1 METITSASNIRA
13 IRDIIEDPRGSIED
27 RIDKADWAF
36 ANGESLFVN
45 LKEFVS
51 VVCNMPR
58 TERWTYQSQDGSK

>member
-1 METITSASNIRA
+1 MKTFSSASNIRTV
-13 IRDIIEDPRGSIED
+13 RDIIEDPRESIED

-51 VVCNMPR
+51 VVGNRPR
-58 TERWTYQSQDGSK
+58 TERWAY

>member
-1 METITSASNIRA
+1 MKPFSSASNIRTV
-13 IRDIIEDPRGSIED
+13 RDIIEDPRESIED

-51 VVCNMPR
+51 C
-58 TERWTYQSQDGSK
+58 WQQA

>member
-13 IRDIIEDPRGSIED
+13 IRDIIEDPRESIED

-51 VVCNMPR
+51 VVYNMPR
-58 TERWTYQSQDGSK
+58 TERWTYQSQDGGK